1 MGAPPCSARLWRQ
14 GALFANARAF
24 KIAIFSLLPLLVI
37 TAPVRAQ
44 APAAPRATP
53 HEAARPA
60 NAQDMFGWLRQ
71 FAPTQ
76 RRQSRAVS
84 SPPLPRPRPCGTYA
98 HTHRTKPNLGRA
110 CASLAGAKPDAYGS
124 CTARRAERG
133 SAERLK
139 DRLATDRARRRAE
152 LIKLCTYRHLEG
164 GPEASRGG
172 AQTHQRLSVA
182 DGGAFYAVGQSRQK
196 SRNGLGESAV

>member
-1 MGAPPCSARLWRQ
+1 VAVSRRYPARLQRQ
-14 GALFANARAF
+14 GALFANAHAF
-24 KIAIFSLLPLLVI
+24 KIAIFSLLLLLVI

-84 SPPLPRPRPCGTYA
+84 SPPPAASSSCRTYA

-110 CASLAGAKPDAYGS
+110 CASLPGAKPDA
-124 CTARRAERG
+124 
-133 SAERLK
+133 
-139 DRLATDRARRRAE
+139 
-152 LIKLCTYRHLEG
+152 
-164 GPEASRGG
+164 
-172 AQTHQRLSVA
+172 
-182 DGGAFYAVGQSRQK
+182 
-196 SRNGLGESAV
+196 

>member
-1 MGAPPCSARLWRQ
+1 MNPNVAVSRRYPARLWRQ
-14 GALFANARAF
+14 GPLFANARAF

-44 APAAPRATP
+44 APAAPRATM

-84 SPPLPRPRPCGTYA
+84 SPPLPRPRPAELTPTPIGPSPTSEELA
-98 HTHRTKPNLGRA
+98 P
-110 CASLAGAKPDAYGS
+110 ASLEPSQTKELAPASLEPSQTPTEVAPPD
-124 CTARRAERG
+124 EPN
-133 SAERLK
+133 
-139 DRLATDRARRRAE
+139 
-152 LIKLCTYRHLEG
+152 EG
-164 GPEASRGG
+164 P
-172 AQTHQRLSVA
+172 LN
-182 DGGAFYAVGQSRQK
+182 D
-196 SRNGLGESAV
+196 

>member
-1 MGAPPCSARLWRQ
+1 MNPNVAVSRRYPARLWRQ

-24 KIAIFSLLPLLVI
+24 KIAIFSLLLLLVI

-44 APAAPRATP
+44 APAPPRAPP

-84 SPPLPRPRPCGTYA
+84 SPPLPRPRTVELTPTPTGPSPTSEELA
-98 HTHRTKPNLGRA
+98 P
-110 CASLAGAKPDAYGS
+110 ASLEPSQMPTEVAPPD
-124 CTARRAERG
+124 EPN
-133 SAERLK
+133 
-139 DRLATDRARRRAE
+139 
-152 LIKLCTYRHLEG
+152 EG
-164 GPEASRGG
+164 P
-172 AQTHQRLSVA
+172 LN
-182 DGGAFYAVGQSRQK
+182 D
-196 SRNGLGESAV
+196 

>member
-1 MGAPPCSARLWRQ
+1 MNSNVAVSRRYPARLWRQ
-14 GALFANARAF
+14 GVLVANARAC
-24 KIAIFSLLPLLVI
+24 KIAIFSIPLLLVI

-84 SPPLPRPRPCGTYA
+84 SPPLPRPRPAEQPRPRPAELTPTPIGPSPTSEELA
-98 HTHRTKPNLGRA
+98 P
-110 CASLAGAKPDAYGS
+110 ASLEPSQTPTEVAPPD
-124 CTARRAERG
+124 EPN
-133 SAERLK
+133 
-139 DRLATDRARRRAE
+139 
-152 LIKLCTYRHLEG
+152 EG
-164 GPEASRGG
+164 P
-172 AQTHQRLSVA
+172 LN
-182 DGGAFYAVGQSRQK
+182 D
-196 SRNGLGESAV
+196 

>member
-1 MGAPPCSARLWRQ
+1 MLWMNPNVAVSRRYPARLRRQ
-14 GALFANARAF
+14 GALFANARAV

-84 SPPLPRPRPCGTYA
+84 SPPLPRPRPAELTPTPIGPSPTSEELA
-98 HTHRTKPNLGRA
+98 P
-110 CASLAGAKPDAYGS
+110 ASLEPSQTPTEVAPPD
-124 CTARRAERG
+124 EPN
-133 SAERLK
+133 
-139 DRLATDRARRRAE
+139 
-152 LIKLCTYRHLEG
+152 EG
-164 GPEASRGG
+164 P
-172 AQTHQRLSVA
+172 LN
-182 DGGAFYAVGQSRQK
+182 D
-196 SRNGLGESAV
+196 